1 MQEEDVTPG
10 GCKGGVIKI
19 KATTQGSGWQ
29 KPTDSCSV
37 EFKVSI
43 AAVDGTAL
51 FASDG
56 LVSSGHIGF
65 GELPEAYEAALQSMK
80 QGASLA

>member
-1 MQEEDVTPG
+1 M
-10 GCKGGVIKI
+10 
-19 KATTQGSGWQ
+19 
-29 KPTDSCSV
+29 
-37 EFKVSI
+37 EFKVTI

-56 LVSSGHIGF
+56 SVSSGHIGF

>member
-1 MQEEDVTPG
+1 M
-10 GCKGGVIKI
+10 
-19 KATTQGSGWQ
+19 
-29 KPTDSCSV
+29 

-43 AAVDGTAL
+43 AAVDGTTL
-51 FASDG
+51 LASDG
-56 LVSSGHIGF
+56 SVSSGHIGF